1 MKETYKE
8 NMMEVREVAIQQTA
22 LLSELSTIEDELD
35 AMLPRFMGSGGAAG
49 AATTKDNR
57 FL

>member
-1 MKETYKE
+1 
-8 NMMEVREVAIQQTA
+8 MEVREVAIQQTA